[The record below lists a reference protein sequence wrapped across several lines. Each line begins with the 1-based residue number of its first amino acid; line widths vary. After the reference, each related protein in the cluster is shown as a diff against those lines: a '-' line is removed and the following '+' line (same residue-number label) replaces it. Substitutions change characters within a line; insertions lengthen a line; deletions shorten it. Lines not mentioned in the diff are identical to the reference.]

1 MFARIVRSGEV
12 VPQDHLGIF
21 DTPAGRREVRLG
33 IVIVAAFLAGL
44 LLTLPFRNV
53 RLGEVVAFIPVV
65 NSIMFVGEIII
76 AAILFAQASVFRS
89 RALLVLATGF
99 VFSALLL
106 VPHTL
111 SFPGA
116 FTREGLLGA
125 GLSTTAWIATTR
137 RIAFPIFVALYA
149 FLIAD
154 PSLRTVAQKQGSI
167 VVACASA
174 IALAVGTTLV
184 AILGDG
190 WLPPFLV
197 NHVDVVPG
205 TLVVTSVVAI
215 ACTLVGIAML
225 LRKPLSVLDLW
236 LLVALAGWLIQ
247 SILNLPLTAR
257 FTLGFYALYLL
268 MVAAHLIVLV
278 ALIAESNRLYARL
291 ALATAARA
299 REREAQ
305 RLSIDAVA
313 AAISHEVG
321 QPLAA
326 VSLNTSA
333 GLSWLTAPRP
343 NVAKA
348 IESLNATNESVQR
361 SFDVLKSIRA
371 MLAKEPGWAED
382 VDINELVTDTVAMLD
397 RELAGAR
404 VSVELKLG
412 AGLTTVPGSRVQLQ
426 LVMSNLI
433 GNAIESVA
441 ASPGGRKKRV
451 TISSTQ
457 EENAVQLEI
466 SDNGAGIAAGDAWS
480 VFEAFQGAETDGRGI
495 DLALCRTIVEEHG
508 GQIQASRGKPHGTTF
523 LVRLPSIPSKAG

>member
-1 MFARIVRSGEV
+1 MLARIVRSGEV

-33 IVIVAAFLAGL
+33 IFIVVAFLAIL
-44 LLTLPFRNV
+44 LITLPFRNV
-53 RLGEVVAFIPVV
+53 RLAEVTAFIPVV

-76 AAILFAQASVFRS
+76 AAILFAQAAVFRS
-89 RALLVLATGF
+89 RALLVLASGF

-125 GLSTTAWIATTR
+125 GPSSTAWIAATR

-149 FLIAD
+149 FLIPD
-154 PSLRTVAQKQGSI
+154 LPSRAVSHKPGSI
-167 VVACASA
+167 VVAFASA

-184 AILGDG
+184 AIFGDR
-190 WLPPFLV
+190 WLPPFFI

-205 TLVVTSVVAI
+205 TLFVTSMVAI
-215 ACTLVGIAML
+215 AVTLVGIAML

-236 LLVALAGWLIQ
+236 LLVALATWLIQ

-257 FTLGFYALYLL
+257 FTLGFYALFLL
-268 MVAAHLIVLV
+268 MLAAHLIVLV

-291 ALATAARA
+291 ALATAARI

-326 VSLNTSA
+326 VSLSTSA
-333 GLSWLTAPRP
+333 GLNWLTAPRP
-343 NVAKA
+343 DVAKA
-348 IESLNATNESVQR
+348 IESLHATNESVQR

-371 MLAKEPGWAED
+371 MLAKEPGWAEE
-382 VDINELVTDTVAMLD
+382 VNINELVTDTVAMLD

-404 VSVELKLG
+404 VSVQLELSADL
-412 AGLTTVPGSRVQLQ
+412 ATVQGSRVQLQ

-433 GNAIESVA
+433 ANAIESL
-441 ASPGGRKKRV
+441 ASTSGRRRRV

-457 EENAVQLEI
+457 EANAILLEV
-466 SDNGAGIAAGDAWS
+466 SDNGAGIAAEDAWS
-480 VFEAFQGAETDGRGI
+480 VFEAFQGAESDVRGI

-508 GQIQASRGKPHGTTF
+508 GQIQASRGKQQGTTF
-523 LVRLPSIPSKAG
+523 QVRLPSIPPKAA

>member
-1 MFARIVRSGEV
+1 
-12 VPQDHLGIF
+12 
-21 DTPAGRREVRLG
+21 
-33 IVIVAAFLAGL
+33 
-44 LLTLPFRNV
+44 
-53 RLGEVVAFIPVV
+53 
-65 NSIMFVGEIII
+65 
-76 AAILFAQASVFRS
+76 
-89 RALLVLATGF
+89 LLVLASGF

-125 GLSTTAWIATTR
+125 GPSSTAWIAATR

-149 FLIAD
+149 LLIPD
-154 PSLRTVAQKQGSI
+154 PLSKMVAQKQGSF
-167 VVACASA
+167 VVAFASA
-174 IALAVGTTLV
+174 VALAVGITLV
-184 AILGDG
+184 ALLGDR
-190 WLPPFLV
+190 WLPPFFV

-205 TLVVTSVVAI
+205 TLFVTSIVSI
-215 ACTLVGIAML
+215 AVTLVGIAML
-225 LRKPLSVLDLW
+225 LRKPLSVLNLW
-236 LLVALAGWLIQ
+236 LLVALGGWLIQ

-257 FTLGFYALYLL
+257 FTVGFYALFLL
-268 MVAAHLIVLV
+268 MLSAHLIVLV

-326 VSLNTSA
+326 VSLSTSA
-333 GLSWLTAPRP
+333 GLNWLTAPRP
-343 NVAKA
+343 DVAKA
-348 IESLNATNESVQR
+348 IESLHSTNESVQR

-382 VDINELVTDTVAMLD
+382 VNINELVTDTVAMLD
-397 RELAGAR
+397 RELAGAK
-404 VSVELKLG
+404 VSVQLELS
-412 AGLTTVPGSRVQLQ
+412 AGLATVQGSRVQLQ

-433 GNAIESVA
+433 ANAVESVA
-441 ASPGGRKKRV
+441 SSPGGRKRRV

-457 EENAVQLEI
+457 QDGAVMLEV
-466 SDNGAGIAAGDAWS
+466 SDNGAGIAAEDAWS
-480 VFEAFQGAETDGRGI
+480 VFEAFQGAESDGRGI

-508 GQIQASRGKPHGTTF
+508 GQIQASRGKQHGTTF
-523 LVRLPSIPSKAG
+523 HVRLPSIPSKAG